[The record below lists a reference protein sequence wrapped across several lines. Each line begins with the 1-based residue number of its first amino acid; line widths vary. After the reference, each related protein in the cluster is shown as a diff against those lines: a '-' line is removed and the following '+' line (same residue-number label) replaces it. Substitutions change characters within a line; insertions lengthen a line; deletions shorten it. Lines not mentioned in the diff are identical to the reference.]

1 MGSGLESAEARGL
14 QRRRSHLNQQAD

>member
-14 QRRRSHLNQQAD
+14 QRRRSHLTPQAD

>member
-14 QRRRSHLNQQAD
+14 QRRRSHLTQQAD